1 MPSDEKEVTVYKTET
16 DDAST
21 TSTKRKTR
29 RRRPHGIKQK
39 QTHIIEKE
47 AGIEPPLYK
56 AVPVVGKAIF
66 KAETISITK
75 QGSEPA
81 RGVKKTSEQVIVLP
95 KSAKPKIVTNIQ
107 TITPIGPPPAPTKVK
122 ILPKIPVMKLKI
134 APKRGITAK
143 VPTKPLAPAM
153 KPAKITLQKSP
164 KTRKQYKERK
174 LKIDF

>member
-29 RRRPHGIKQK
+29 RRRPHGMKQK
-39 QTHIIEKE
+39 QTHIVEKE
-47 AGIEPPLYK
+47 AGIEPL
-56 AVPVVGKAIF
+56 VGKAVF

-107 TITPIGPPPAPTKVK
+107 TITPIGPPPPAPTKVK

-174 LKIDF
+174 LKIEF

>member
-29 RRRPHGIKQK
+29 RRRPHATKQK
-39 QTHIIEKE
+39 QTHIVEKE
-47 AGIEPPLYK
+47 AGIEPI
-56 AVPVVGKAIF
+56 VGKAVF
-66 KAETISITK
+66 KAESISITK

-81 RGVKKTSEQVIVLP
+81 HGIKKTSEQVIVLP
-95 KSAKPKIVTNIQ
+95 KSAKPKIITNIQ
-107 TITPIGPPPAPTKVK
+107 TITPIGPPAPAPTKVK
-122 ILPKIPVMKLKI
+122 ILPKIPIMKLKI

-143 VPTKPLAPAM
+143 VPTKPLALAT
-153 KPAKITLQKSP
+153 KSTKITLQKSP